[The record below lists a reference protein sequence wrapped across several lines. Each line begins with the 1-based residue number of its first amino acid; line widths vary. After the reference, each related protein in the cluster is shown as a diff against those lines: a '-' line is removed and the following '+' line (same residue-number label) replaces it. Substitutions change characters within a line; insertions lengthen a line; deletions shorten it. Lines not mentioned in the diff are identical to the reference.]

1 MRQTTLNLDI
11 TLTGSISAGAANTH
25 TQSIPAQKR
34 VTAVEFTEIAN
45 AAGRNYDIRMD
56 DKTGIVQDYSHR
68 LAVCGVVNGS
78 TFLNVPFRD
87 RRHAYPMDG
96 NQNITIQTRM
106 IDALGGG
113 ETIRLRATFHL
124 VDCA

>member
-1 MRQTTLNLDI
+1 MRPTTLNLDI
-11 TLTGSISAGAANTH
+11 TLTGAISAGTANTN
-25 TQSIPAQKR
+25 TASIPANKR
-34 VTAVEFTEIAN
+34 VTAVEYSEIAN

-68 LAVCGVVNGS
+68 LAVCGVVNGN

-87 RRHAYPMDG
+87 RRHPYSLDG
-96 NQNITIQTRM
+96 NQNIAIQTRL

-113 ETIRLRATFHL
+113 ETIRLRVTFHL